1 MTNKFGRL
9 INHLSYPRWRVGR
22 AFSRA
27 ALKAIEAEIGRSEN
41 QHDGELRFVVVG
53 GLDIPRLWGGVSARQ
68 HAVDVFSQLRVWDT
82 EHNSGVLIYVQ
93 LADRQV
99 EILADRGI
107 DRKVGDATWQSICAS
122 MQQAFRAGRF
132 QEGAVTGV
140 KAVGLVLAE
149 HFPARDHNPDEL
161 SNDVVVM

>member
-1 MTNKFGRL
+1 MTSRFGR
-9 INHLSYPRWRVGR
+9 IIKHLSYPSWRVSR

-27 ALKAIEAEIGRSEN
+27 ALKSIAAEIGRSEAK
-41 QHDGELRFVVVG
+41 HDGELRFVVVG
-53 GLDIPRLWGGVSARQ
+53 GLNVSHLWRGVSARQ

-107 DRKVGDATWQSICAS
+107 HNMVGDTTWQSICAN
-122 MQQAFRAGRF
+122 MQQAFRAGKF
-132 QEGAVTGV
+132 EDGAIEGVR
-140 KAVGLVLAE
+140 AVGRVLAE
-149 HFPARDHNPDEL
+149 HFPAHDDNPDEL